1 MQIDTN
7 KDTINEANV
16 GIQIQKLIFILYS
29 IFFMYLF
36 IKRDISCAYNTILYL
51 YGALHQFYMQPYISQ
66 NWACMNIYRCTL
78 LHGSF

>member
-29 IFFMYLF
+29 IFLCIYLL
-36 IKRDISCAYNTILYL
+36 RETYL
-51 YGALHQFYMQPYISQ
+51 AHITLFCTCMEPYI
-66 NWACMNIYRCTL
+66 NFTCNRTL
-78 LHGSF
+78 AKIGHV